1 MIYIK
6 VCYLLYNRHN
16 VARISLMKQIYD
28 LVQIEVT
35 KAMAQSMGK
44 ARLQVSRSNFQK
56 LSRGTTEPGSQT
68 FSKAP
73 AFSSEC
79 CRCGTKNERE
89 TKSKLSEGLASERWD
104 SECRRKSACDAVTL
118 HVHPQRLTS
127 AEFSRRRW
135 QILLQD
141 KITCDIFQRS
151 SELGSDEIL
160 GFFIDVA
167 KLAPAL

>member
-104 SECRRKSACDAVTL
+104 SECRRKPACDAVTL
-118 HVHPQRLTS
+118 HVHLKDSHRQSSHADGGKYYYKTKSRAIFFNVRRNWVRTKFWASSLT
-127 AEFSRRRW
+127 W
-135 QILLQD
+135 LNWP
-141 KITCDIFQRS
+141 C
-151 SELGSDEIL
+151 
-160 GFFIDVA
+160 
-167 KLAPAL
+167 P